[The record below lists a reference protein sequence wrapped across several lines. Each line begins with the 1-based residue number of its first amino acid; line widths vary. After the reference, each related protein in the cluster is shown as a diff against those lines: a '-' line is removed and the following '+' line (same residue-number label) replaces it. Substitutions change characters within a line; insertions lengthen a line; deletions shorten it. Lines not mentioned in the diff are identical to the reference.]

1 MRIAESQ
8 ASTLLSDRIH
18 ACSVRG
24 QVSETMK
31 LPFELFISLRYLKSK
46 KRNRTLS
53 LNTFISI
60 AGVVIGVTT
69 SIITL
74 SVMTGFQGYFRDKIL
89 SAISHVVVMEYAGKG
104 VTDQKA
110 LIDKVGR
117 VPHVTATTP
126 FIISQVMLTAHERVQ
141 GVVVRGIDP
150 RTEGTVT
157 DLEKNIRKGSLL
169 ELDRTDNDQP
179 GIVIGEDL
187 ARKFDASIG
196 DTIMMVNPIGEE
208 SAMGMVPKMRK
219 FVLVGIFDAGMYDY
233 NTTFV
238 YISIPEA
245 QRFFNMPGRISGIQV
260 KVDDIYHAAAIAESI
275 QSSIGF
281 PYYTRNWIEMNKNFF
296 SALKLEKIGMSLIL
310 VVIIIVA
317 SFNIIGTLTMIVME
331 KSREIA
337 ILKSMGSPER
347 SIMRIFM
354 LSGLIIGLVGT
365 VLGSAIGYGAVVVI
379 AKSGIITLPKDV
391 YQVSYLPLSITGY
404 DILFISLMALGI
416 SFLATIYPAWQAARQ
431 DPVEVL
437 RYE

>member
-1 MRIAESQ
+1 
-8 ASTLLSDRIH
+8 
-18 ACSVRG
+18 
-24 QVSETMK
+24 MK

-46 KRNRTLS
+46 KRNRTVS

-60 AGVVIGVTT
+60 AGVVIGVAT

-104 VTDQKA
+104 VTDQQS
-110 LIDKVGR
+110 LIDKVDR

-126 FIISQVMLTAHERVQ
+126 FIISQVMLTANERVQ

-169 ELDRTDNDQP
+169 DLERPGKDRP

-187 ARKFDASIG
+187 ARKFDAAIG

-219 FVLVGIFDAGMYDY
+219 FILVGIFDAGMYDY

-245 QRFFNMPGRISGIQV
+245 QRFFNMPDRISGIQV
-260 KVDDIYHAAAIAESI
+260 RVDDIYHAAAIAESI

-337 ILKSMGSPER
+337 ILKSMGSPEQ
-347 SIMRIFM
+347 SVMKIFM
-354 LSGLIIGLVGT
+354 FSGLIIGIVGT
-365 VLGSAIGYGAVVVI
+365 VLGSVIGYSAVAVI
-379 AKSGIITLPKDV
+379 AQSGIITLPKDV
-391 YQVSYLPLSITGY
+391 YQVSHLPLSITGY

>member
-1 MRIAESQ
+1 
-8 ASTLLSDRIH
+8 
-18 ACSVRG
+18 
-24 QVSETMK
+24 MK

-46 KRNRTLS
+46 KRNRTVS

-60 AGVVIGVTT
+60 AGVVIGVAT

-104 VTDQKA
+104 VSDQQA
-110 LIDKVGR
+110 LIDKVSR

-150 RTEGTVT
+150 RTEGAVT

-169 ELDRTDNDQP
+169 DLERPGKDRP

-187 ARKFDASIG
+187 ARKFDAAIG

-260 KVDDIYHAAAIAESI
+260 RVDDIYNAAAIAESI

-347 SIMRIFM
+347 SIMKIFM
-354 LSGLIIGLVGT
+354 LSGLIIGFVGT
-365 VLGSAIGYGAVVVI
+365 VVGSAIGYSAVVVI
-379 AKSGIITLPKDV
+379 AQSGIITLPKDV
-391 YQVSYLPLSITGY
+391 YQVSHLPLSITGY
-404 DILFISLMALGI
+404 DVLFISLMALGI